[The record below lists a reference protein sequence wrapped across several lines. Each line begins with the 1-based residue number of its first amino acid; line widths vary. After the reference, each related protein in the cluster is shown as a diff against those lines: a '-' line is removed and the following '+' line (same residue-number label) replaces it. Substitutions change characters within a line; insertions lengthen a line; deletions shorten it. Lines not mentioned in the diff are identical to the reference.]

1 MRRALLKTVVRDL
14 FRRPLQTALMVF
26 GVALGVSILV
36 AIDSANLSATRS
48 FDLST
53 ETIVGRATH
62 QVQGG
67 PTGLPEQVYGWL
79 RSEVGIHQAAPVVEG
94 MALVVDAMAA
104 VETGLRS

>member
-67 PTGLPEQVYGWL
+67 PTEVFPLNYDGRLPRQRTEF
-79 RSEVGIHQAAPVVEG
+79 RSAQGQ
-94 MALVVDAMAA
+94 DARWNCRC
-104 VETGLRS
+104 GRSSMPCCT